1 MSTFVAK
8 RREIEAIQF
17 TGDNYNDIA
26 KFTRRKVASEFIC
39 GYGLCCKVRIDGNFF
54 YLAKSDWL
62 TFESVVTGKDKS
74 LECEIRWE
82 KYNAEEFNRI
92 YETY

>member
-26 KFTRRKVASEFIC
+26 KFTRRKVTSEFFC
-39 GYGLCCKVRIDGNFF
+39 GYGWCCQVRIDGNFF
-54 YLAKSDWL
+54 YLAKGDWL
-62 TFESVVTGKDKS
+62 TFESVATGKDKS
-74 LECEIRWE
+74 LECKIRWE
-82 KYNAEEFNRI
+82 KYNAEEFNRN